1 MSKTILAI
9 DIGSITTKAVIAEID
24 EFNDIKVLGHGFE
37 KSQGVKKGIITNID
51 LASKTI
57 RKAVSDARR
66 IAGNNIHSAVVSIS
80 SAYTKSLNS
89 IGIVNIPQKDIT
101 IKEINRVMETALYN
115 ADIPKDYDVLH
126 VLPYNFKVDDQSN
139 IEDPFN
145 MNASRMEVEAHII
158 VAQKSSL
165 SNLKKAIV
173 SAGLEI
179 ESIVLDSYASAIATM
194 TEDERKLGVAV
205 LDLGGQTSS
214 ITILKGNSIRYND
227 YLPVGSDHITND
239 ISIALHTPLNVAEKV
254 KQQHGDLIEV
264 SNDELELPIIGDNEN
279 TNVIPLKVVHD
290 VMVARVEELLYILSK
305 YLDKSD
311 LRDRIGS
318 GIILTGGL
326 TKLKHIREFAQS
338 IFPGVSV
345 RVAEPTALKGLFDE
359 LKDASNSTVIGLLLY
374 KSGMNT
380 QYEIDNNKK
389 LLHNKEEQEGLAN
402 LKLNA
407 PQNNTPNEES
417 DDISTPFNNS
427 STNSGDFTFV
437 DIEKMQSGNN
447 NINIIDKIKN
457 WVKQLF

>member
-1 MSKTILAI
+1 LSKTILAI

-24 EFNDIKVLGHGFE
+24 EFSDIKVLGHGFE

-51 LASKTI
+51 LASKSI

-173 SAGLEI
+173 SAGLDI
-179 ESIVLDSYASAIATM
+179 ESIVLDSYASSIATM

-214 ITILKGNSIRYND
+214 ITILKGNSVRYNNF
-227 YLPVGSDHITND
+227 LPVGSDHITND
-239 ISIALHTPLNVAEKV
+239 ISIALHTPLSVAEKV
-254 KQQHGDLIEV
+254 KIQYGDLIEV
-264 SNDELELPIIGDNEN
+264 SEDELELPIIGDNNN
-279 TNVIPLKVVHD
+279 TNIIPLKIVHD
-290 VMVARVEELLYILSK
+290 VMVARVEELLFVLSK
-305 YLDKSD
+305 YLDRSD

-326 TKLKHIREFAQS
+326 TKLKHLREFAQS

-345 RVAEPTALKGLFDE
+345 RIAKPTVLKGLFDE
-359 LKDASNSTVIGLLLY
+359 LKDPSNSTVIGLLLY

-380 QYEIDNNKK
+380 QYEIDNNKR
-389 LLHNKEEQEGLAN
+389 LLHNKEEQEGLGN
-402 LKLNA
+402 LKLNTQ
-407 PQNNTPNEES
+407 QN
-417 DDISTPFNNS
+417 STPIEETNSVETTHTRPKNGGIVFGELGPIAEDNS
-427 STNSGDFTFV
+427 SLTKKV
-437 DIEKMQSGNN
+437 
-447 NINIIDKIKN
+447 KN
-457 WVKQLF
+457 WLKQLF